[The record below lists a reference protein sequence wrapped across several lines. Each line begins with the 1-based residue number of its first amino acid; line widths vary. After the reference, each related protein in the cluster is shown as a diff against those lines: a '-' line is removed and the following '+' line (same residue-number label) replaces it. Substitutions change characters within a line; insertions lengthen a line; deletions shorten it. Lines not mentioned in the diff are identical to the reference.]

1 VKQLMTHPLTAGTDH
16 DGARADDAPGE
27 PHPDDAPE
35 LTYSHLPHLGS
46 MKVPDEWLTD
56 RAENAPIKAH
66 RNLSEMASMRI
77 RMAWQKLRSELAE
90 GDELWAFEN
99 PSNTW
104 KKMGRHNGYAIV
116 RNGKIVKSVV
126 VTSA

>member
-1 VKQLMTHPLTAGTDH
+1 
-16 DGARADDAPGE
+16 
-27 PHPDDAPE
+27 
-35 LTYSHLPHLGS
+35 
-46 MKVPDEWLTD
+46 MKVLPDWLIHP
-56 RAENAPIKAH
+56 AENSPAPKH

-77 RMAWQKLRSELAE
+77 RMAWQKLRNEAAE

-104 KKMGRHNGYAIV
+104 KKVGRHNGYALV
-116 RNGKIVKSVV
+116 RNGKILKSTI